1 MAQRVAGIVTFTVS
15 PGGQMAVR
23 GNCTISPS
31 SVERTMLAGQDGI
44 HGYQELPRVPYI
56 EADFTTVPN
65 FQVTSLLGQTDVT
78 VIVNAANGWNYQ
90 FTNAT
95 CKDAIEINTRDGQ
108 YRARWEAL
116 ACREYQ

>member
-1 MAQRVAGIVTFTVS
+1 MAQRVAGVITFTVS

-31 SVERTMLAGQDGI
+31 GVERTMLAGQDGI

-56 EADFTTVPN
+56 EADFTTMPD
-65 FQVTSLLGQTDVT
+65 FQVTSLLTQTDVT
-78 VIVNAANGWNYQ
+78 VVVNAANGWNYQ
-90 FTNAT
+90 LTNAT
-95 CKDAIEINTRDGQ
+95 CKDAVEINTRDGQ
-108 YRARWEAL
+108 YRARWEGI